1 MGNRMMRKA
10 IHQIAAEI
18 LAEHKRPMSVDEIYE
33 VIVSRGLYE
42 FKAKSPK
49 SVLRTQM
56 RRHAIVDTEGQANS
70 SALFRVASDGRFS
83 VV

>member
-1 MGNRMMRKA
+1 MMRKA

-56 RRHAIVDTEGQANS
+56 RRHSSIDTEGRNRS
-70 SALFRVASDGRFS
+70 SAFFKVSLDGRFS
-83 VV
+83 LA

>member
-1 MGNRMMRKA
+1 MRKA

-18 LAEHKRPMSVDEIYE
+18 LAEHKRPMSVEEIYE
-33 VIVSRGLYE
+33 VIVSKALYE

-56 RRHAIVDTEGQANS
+56 RRHASNDTDSQASS
-70 SALFRVASDGRFS
+70 SALFKVASDGRFS
-83 VV
+83 LV